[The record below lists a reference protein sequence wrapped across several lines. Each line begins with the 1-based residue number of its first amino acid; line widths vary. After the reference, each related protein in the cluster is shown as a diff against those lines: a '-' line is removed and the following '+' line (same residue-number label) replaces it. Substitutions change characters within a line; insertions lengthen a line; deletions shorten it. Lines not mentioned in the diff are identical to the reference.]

1 MPIIHFINNKTQTA
15 GGMKNVLSYVSRKEK
30 TVSEDKRFVTGVN
43 CSPETALDEMTATKN
58 LYHKPD
64 GRLYYHLVQS
74 FPSGYEI
81 EPELAHKI
89 AVELAEK
96 AFNKY
101 EVVVATHIDRE
112 HIHSHLVLNS
122 VSFEDGKKYH
132 SNKESVEELMKLSD
146 ELCQRY
152 GVHVLDTPK
161 KKINKDFLSDSEYRS
176 AKRGES
182 FKWELMN
189 VINQVMKQAK
199 TKNQFCYMMKQQ
211 GYDVRWEDN
220 RKYITYTCPNGRRCR
235 DNKLHGERYRKE
247 NMEYEFE
254 TRRTEADVRQ
264 GIVGSG
270 GHSADS
276 GSARFQLE
284 SADRIEQADVA
295 GAVGD
300 TQPTLGTGD
309 ESGYRTGAENS
320 TFRTEGYHS
329 DLSGTAESSRR
340 TVGNSDGSTGESNSG
355 PVITGWE
362 VERGIW
368 LETERA
374 RRIQAQAQIKSCQVD
389 SDFAVS
395 IDSVVGGVTAVASMI
410 EDEPVDDDTEYAREH
425 VDSKA
430 LAEERERKEA
440 HGIHMG

>member
-1 MPIIHFINNKTQTA
+1 MPISHFINNKTQTA
-15 GGMKNVLSYVSRKEK
+15 GGMKNVLNYVSRKEK
-30 TVSEDKRFVTGVN
+30 TVSEDKRFVTGIN

-74 FPSGYEI
+74 FPSGYDI

-96 AFNKY
+96 AFGKY

-112 HIHSHLVLNS
+112 HIHSHFVFNS

-132 SNKESVEELMKLSD
+132 SNKESVEQLMKLSD
-146 ELCQRY
+146 EICQRY

-161 KKINKDFLSDSEYRS
+161 KKMNKDFLSDSEYRS

-199 TKNQFCYMMKQQ
+199 SKKQFCYLMKQH
-211 GYDVRWEDN
+211 GYGVRWEDN
-220 RKYITYTCPNGRRCR
+220 RKYITYTCPNKRKCR
-235 DNKLHGERYRKE
+235 DNKLHGDKYRKE

-254 TRRTEADVRQ
+254 TRRIAADIRQ

-276 GSARFQLE
+276 GGARFQLE
-284 SADRIEQADVA
+284 STDRIEQADVA
-295 GAVGD
+295 GAAGN
-300 TQPTLGTGD
+300 TQQTFGAGD
-309 ESGYRTGAENS
+309 ESRNGTGAENS

-329 DLSGTAESSRR
+329 DLSGAAESGSG
-340 TVGNSDGSTGESNSG
+340 TVRNSKGSTGESNSG

-362 VERGIW
+362 TERGIW
-368 LETERA
+368 LEAERT
-374 RRIQAQAQIKSCQVD
+374 RRIQAQAQIKSSQVD
-389 SDFAVS
+389 SDLAVG
-395 IDSVVGGVTAVASMI
+395 IDSIVSGVATMASII
-410 EDEPVDDDTEYAREH
+410 EYEPADDTEYAREH
-425 VDSKA
+425 VDSKV

-440 HGIHMG
+440 LGIHMG

>member
-15 GGMKNVLSYVSRKEK
+15 GGMRNVLAYVSRKEK

-112 HIHSHLVLNS
+112 HIHSHFVLNS

-132 SNKESVEELMKLSD
+132 SNKESIEQLMKLSD
-146 ELCQRY
+146 EICQRY
-152 GVHVLDTPK
+152 GVHVLDAPK
-161 KKINKDFLSDSEYRS
+161 KKMQKDILSDNEYRS

-189 VINQVMKQAK
+189 VIDQVMKQAK
-199 TKNQFCYMMKQQ
+199 TKKQFCYMMKRQ
-211 GYDVRWEDN
+211 GYDVQWEDS

-235 DNKLHGERYRKE
+235 DNKLHGDKYRKE

-254 TRRTEADVRQ
+254 ARRITADIRQ
-264 GIVGSG
+264 GVVGSG
-270 GHSADS
+270 RHSADS
-276 GSARFQLE
+276 GGARFKLE

-295 GAVGD
+295 GAAGN
-300 TQPTLGTGD
+300 THQTLGAGD
-309 ESGYRTGAENS
+309 ESRNRTGAENS
-320 TFRTEGYHS
+320 TLRAEGYHS
-329 DLSGTAESSRR
+329 DLSETAGSN
-340 TVGNSDGSTGESNSG
+340 VGKHDVSNRAVEESNSG
-355 PVITGWE
+355 PVLTGWE
-362 VERGIW
+362 AERGIW
-368 LETERA
+368 LETERV
-374 RRIQAQAQIKSCQVD
+374 RRIQAQAQIKSSQVD
-389 SDFAVS
+389 SDLAVS
-395 IDSVVGGVTAVASMI
+395 LDSVVGSITAVATLI
-410 EDEPVDDDTEYAREH
+410 EDEPADDTEYAREH
-425 VDSKA
+425 IDSKA

>member
-15 GGMKNVLSYVSRKEK
+15 GGIRNVLAYVSRKEK

-43 CSPETALDEMTATKN
+43 CAPETALDEMTATKN

-101 EVVVATHIDRE
+101 EAVVATHIDRE
-112 HIHSHLVLNS
+112 HVHSHFVINS

-132 SNKESVEELMKLSD
+132 SNKESVEQLMKLSD
-146 ELCQRY
+146 EICQRY

-161 KKINKDFLSDSEYRS
+161 KKMNRDYLSDSEYRS

-199 TKNQFCYMMKQQ
+199 SKKQFCYMMKQQ
-211 GYDVRWEDN
+211 GYSVRWEDN

-247 NMEYEFE
+247 NMEYEFKA
-254 TRRTEADVRQ
+254 RRIAADVRQ
-264 GIVGSG
+264 GIVGSV
-270 GHSADS
+270 GHSAN
-276 GSARFQLE
+276 GIGARFQLE
-284 SADRIEQADVA
+284 SADRIEQTDVA
-295 GAVGD
+295 GAAGN
-300 TQPTLGTGD
+300 TQPTVGFGD
-309 ESGYRTGAENS
+309 ESRDRTGAENG
-320 TFRTEGYHS
+320 TLRAEEYHS
-329 DLSGTAESSRR
+329 DLSGDTGSN
-340 TVGNSDGSTGESNSG
+340 VGNRDFSSQGIEESNSRSRL
-355 PVITGWE
+355 TGWE
-362 VERGIW
+362 AERAIW

-374 RRIQAQAQIKSCQVD
+374 RRIQAQAQLEGCEVD
-389 SDFAVS
+389 SDITIGLDSIVS
-395 IDSVVGGVTAVASMI
+395 GVATMASII
-410 EDEPVDDDTEYAREH
+410 EDEPADDTEYAREH
-425 VDSKA
+425 VDRKA
-430 LAEERERKEA
+430 LAKELRKKEEF
-440 HGIHMG
+440 GMHMG

>member
-15 GGMKNVLSYVSRKEK
+15 GGMRNVINYVSRKEK

-43 CSPETALDEMTATKN
+43 CAPETALDEMTATKN

-74 FPSGYEI
+74 FPSGYDI

-96 AFNKY
+96 AFGKY
-101 EVVVATHIDRE
+101 ECVVATHIDRE
-112 HIHSHLVLNS
+112 HVHSHLVINS

-132 SNKESVEELMKLSD
+132 SNKESIEQLMKLSD
-146 ELCQRY
+146 EICRRY
-152 GVHVLDTPK
+152 GVHVLDAPNK
-161 KKINKDFLSDSEYRS
+161 KMNRDYLSDSEYRS

-199 TKNQFCYMMKQQ
+199 SKKQFCYLMKQQ

-247 NMEYEFE
+247 NMEYEFKA
-254 TRRTEADVRQ
+254 RRITADVRQ

-276 GSARFQLE
+276 GGTRFQLE
-284 SADRIEQADVA
+284 SADRIEPIDVTGAA
-295 GAVGD
+295 GN
-300 TQPTLGTGD
+300 THQTLGAGD

-320 TFRTEGYHS
+320 TIRAEGYHS
-329 DLSGTAESSRR
+329 DLSEAAESGSR
-340 TVGNSDGSTGESNSG
+340 TVENSNGSTGESNSG

-362 VERGIW
+362 TERGIW
-368 LETERA
+368 LEAERA
-374 RRIQAQAQIKSCQVD
+374 RRIQAQAKIKSSQVD
-389 SDFAVS
+389 SDLAVGLDS
-395 IDSVVGGVTAVASMI
+395 IVGGVTAVASI
-410 EDEPVDDDTEYAREH
+410 IKDEPADDTEYAREH
-425 VDSKA
+425 IDSKA

>member
-15 GGMKNVLSYVSRKEK
+15 GGMKNVLNYVRRKEK
-30 TVSEDKRFVTGVN
+30 TVSEDKRFVTGIN

-96 AFNKY
+96 AFGKY
-101 EVVVATHIDRE
+101 ECIVATHIDRE
-112 HIHSHLVLNS
+112 HIHSHLVMNS

-132 SNKESVEELMKLSD
+132 SNKESVEQLMKLSD
-146 ELCQRY
+146 EICRRY
-152 GVHVLDTPK
+152 GVHVLDAPK
-161 KKINKDFLSDSEYRS
+161 KKMNKDYLSDNEYRS

-199 TKNQFCYMMKQQ
+199 TRKQFCYMMKQQ
-211 GYDVRWEDN
+211 GYSVRWEDN
-220 RKYITYTCPNGRRCR
+220 RKYITYTCPNKRKCR

-247 NMEYEFE
+247 NMEYEFKA
-254 TRRTEADVRQ
+254 RRIAADVRQ

-270 GHSADS
+270 GYSAD
-276 GSARFQLE
+276 GIGARFQLE

-295 GAVGD
+295 GAAGN
-300 TQPTLGTGD
+300 THQTLGVGHK
-309 ESGYRTGAENS
+309 SRNRTGAENS
-320 TFRTEGYHS
+320 PFRAERYHS
-329 DLSGTAESSRR
+329 NLSGAAGSNVGNRDFSSRA
-340 TVGNSDGSTGESNSG
+340 VEESNSG
-355 PVITGWE
+355 PVLTGWE
-362 VERGIW
+362 AERGIW

-374 RRIQAQAQIKSCQVD
+374 RRIQAQAKIKSSQVD
-389 SDFAVS
+389 SDLAVG
-395 IDSVVGGVTAVASMI
+395 IDSIVGGVTAMASII
-410 EDEPVDDDTEYAREH
+410 EDEPADDTEYAQEH
-425 VDSKA
+425 VDRKA
-430 LAEERERKEA
+430 RAKELRKKEEL
-440 HGIHMG
+440 GMHMG

>member
-1 MPIIHFINNKTQTA
+1 MPIIHFINNKTQTS

-30 TVSEDKRFVTGVN
+30 TVSEDKRFVTGIN

-58 LYHKPD
+58 LFHKND

-96 AFNKY
+96 AFGKY
-101 EVVVATHIDRE
+101 ECVVATHIDRE

-132 SNKESVEELMKLSD
+132 SNKESIEQLMKLSD
-146 ELCQRY
+146 EICQHY

-161 KKINKDFLSDSEYRS
+161 KKMNRDYLSDSEYRS

-182 FKWELMN
+182 FKWELIN

-199 TKNQFCYMMKQQ
+199 SKKQFCYLMKQQ
-211 GYDVRWEDN
+211 GYNVRWEDN

-254 TRRTEADVRQ
+254 TRRIAADVRQ

-270 GHSADS
+270 GHSAS
-276 GSARFQLE
+276 SVGTRCQLE
-284 SADRIEQADVA
+284 SADKFEQADGA
-295 GAVGD
+295 GAAGD
-300 TQPTLGTGD
+300 TYQTLGAGD
-309 ESGYRTGAENS
+309 ESRDRTGTENG
-320 TFRTEGYHS
+320 TFRAERYHS
-329 DLSGTAESSRR
+329 DLSRAAGSNVGNCDFSSRA
-340 TVGNSDGSTGESNSG
+340 VEESNSG
-355 PVITGWE
+355 PVLTGWE

-368 LETERA
+368 LEAERA
-374 RRIQAQAQIKSCQVD
+374 RRIQAQAKIKSSQVD
-389 SDFAVS
+389 SDLAVS
-395 IDSVVGGVTAVASMI
+395 LDSIVGGVATMASII
-410 EDEPVDDDTEYAREH
+410 EDEPADDTEYAREH
-425 VDSKA
+425 VDRKA

>member
-15 GGMKNVLSYVSRKEK
+15 GGMKNVLNYVSRKEK

-112 HIHSHLVLNS
+112 HFHSHFVINS

-132 SNKESVEELMKLSD
+132 SNKESVEGLMKLSD
-146 ELCQRY
+146 EICQRY

-161 KKINKDFLSDSEYRS
+161 KKMNRDYLSDSEYRS

-199 TKNQFCYMMKQQ
+199 SKKQFCYLMKQQ

-247 NMEYEFE
+247 NMEYEFK
-254 TRRTEADVRQ
+254 TRRITADVRQ
-264 GIVGSG
+264 GIVSSG
-270 GHSADS
+270 GHSANGV
-276 GSARFQLE
+276 GSRFQLE
-284 SADRIEQADVA
+284 STDRIEQADVA
-295 GAVGD
+295 GATGN
-300 TQPTLGTGD
+300 TQQTLGAGN

-320 TFRTEGYHS
+320 ALRAEEYHS
-329 DLSGTAESSRR
+329 DLSGATESN
-340 TVGNSDGSTGESNSG
+340 VGNHDLMVYNKT
-355 PVITGWE
+355 
-362 VERGIW
+362 
-368 LETERA
+368 
-374 RRIQAQAQIKSCQVD
+374 
-389 SDFAVS
+389 
-395 IDSVVGGVTAVASMI
+395 
-410 EDEPVDDDTEYAREH
+410 
-425 VDSKA
+425 
-430 LAEERERKEA
+430 
-440 HGIHMG
+440 

>member
-15 GGMKNVLSYVSRKEK
+15 GGMRNVLNYVSRKEK

-58 LYHKPD
+58 LYHKHD

-74 FPSGYEI
+74 FPSGYGI

-96 AFNKY
+96 AFGKY
-101 EVVVATHIDRE
+101 ECVVATHIDRE
-112 HIHSHLVLNS
+112 HIHSHLVMNS

-132 SNKESVEELMKLSD
+132 SNKESVEQLMKLSD
-146 ELCQRY
+146 EICRRY

-161 KKINKDFLSDSEYRS
+161 KKMNRDYLSDSEYRS

-199 TKNQFCYMMKQQ
+199 TKKQFCYLMKQQ
-211 GYDVRWEDN
+211 GYSVRWEDN

-254 TRRTEADVRQ
+254 TRRIAADVRQ

-270 GHSADS
+270 GHSAD
-276 GSARFQLE
+276 GIGARFQLE

-295 GAVGD
+295 GAAGN
-300 TQPTLGTGD
+300 THQTLGAGD
-309 ESGYRTGAENS
+309 ESRNATGAENS
-320 TFRTEGYHS
+320 ALRADEYHS
-329 DLSGTAESSRR
+329 YLSGVADSDRR
-340 TVGNSDGSTGESNSG
+340 VVGNSSDTSGESNSG
-355 PVITGWE
+355 PVLTGLE
-362 VERGIW
+362 AERGIW

-374 RRIQAQAQIKSCQVD
+374 RRVQAQAQIKSCQVD
-389 SDFAVS
+389 SDLAVS
-395 IDSVVGGVTAVASMI
+395 LDSIVGGITTMASVI
-410 EDEPVDDDTEYAREH
+410 EDEPADDTEYAREYT
-425 VDSKA
+425 DSKA
-430 LAEERERKEA
+430 LAEEREWKEA

>member
-15 GGMKNVLSYVSRKEK
+15 GGMRNVLTYVSRKEK

-58 LYHKPD
+58 LYHKND

-96 AFNKY
+96 AFGKY

-112 HIHSHLVLNS
+112 HVHSHLVVNS

-132 SNKESVEELMKLSD
+132 SNKESVEQLMNLSD
-146 ELCQRY
+146 EICQHY
-152 GVHVLDTPK
+152 GVHVLDAPK
-161 KKINKDFLSDSEYRS
+161 KKMNKDYLSDSEYRS

-199 TKNQFCYMMKQQ
+199 SKKQFCYMMKQQ

-220 RKYITYTCPNGRRCR
+220 RKYITYTCPNKRKCR
-235 DNKLHGERYRKE
+235 DNKLHGDKYRKE

-254 TRRTEADVRQ
+254 TRRIAADVRQ

-276 GSARFQLE
+276 GGARFQLE

-300 TQPTLGTGD
+300 THQTLGAGD
-309 ESGYRTGAENS
+309 ESRNGTGAENS
-320 TFRTEGYHS
+320 AFRAEKYHS
-329 DLSGTAESSRR
+329 DLSESAESN
-340 TVGNSDGSTGESNSG
+340 VGNHDVSNRAVEESNSR

-362 VERGIW
+362 TERAVW
-368 LETERA
+368 LQAERA
-374 RRIQAQAQIKSCQVD
+374 RRVQAQAQLENCQVD
-389 SDFAVS
+389 SGIAVG
-395 IDSVVGGVTAVASMI
+395 IDSIVGGVTAMASII
-410 EDEPVDDDTEYAREH
+410 EDEPADDTEYAREH
-425 VDSKA
+425 VDRKA
-430 LAEERERKEA
+430 LAKELRKKEEL
-440 HGIHMG
+440 GMHMG